1 MNPANHIHE
10 EDLALFALQILPE
23 DEVKAVVSHLEHC
36 ESCRTQV
43 GMMQGD
49 LVSYAMTAEMHTPP
63 AAVRERLLRRIGK
76 EKKFVAPPPA
86 NEPVLTS
93 RQNSQLFDTTGEEIV
108 VERRMGVAGWAGWAI
123 AAGIAVAVGL
133 QFHQYQ
139 VVQAELR
146 ALQIKS
152 AQTDAVDRAKRVL
165 ELLGGSGANS
175 FEVSLH
181 QPVPGG
187 TPPVPKKPEA
197 HVAYDPDKGALVL
210 VATNLD
216 PLPPYKTYEL
226 WLVPTDKNAL
236 PVPAGLFKPD
246 ANSSASVVMP
256 DIPKGFSAKGFAV
269 TVEDDGGSK
278 QPTSAIVLAGF

>member
-10 EDLALFALQILPE
+10 EDLALFVLQILPE

-76 EKKFVAPPPA
+76 EKKFVPQQVS
-86 NEPVLTS
+86 NEPVLS
-93 RQNSQLFDTTGEEIV
+93 ARQNSRLFDTSGEEIV

-133 QFHQYQ
+133 QFHQRQ
-139 VVQAELR
+139 VLQGQLAEAQNKLALASAPSR
-146 ALQIKS
+146 AQMAL
-152 AQTDAVDRAKRVL
+152 DAL
-165 ELLGGSGANS
+165 TSSGA
-175 FEVSLH
+175 FAVSLH
-181 QPVPGG
+181 RPVPAG

-197 HVAYDPDKGALVL
+197 HVAYDPDKGALVF

-216 PLPPYKTYEL
+216 ALPAYKTYEL
-226 WLVPTDKNAL
+226 WLLPTDKDAP

-246 ANSSASVVMP
+246 ANSNASVVMP
-256 DIPKGFSAKGFAV
+256 DIPKGISTKGFGV

-278 QPTSAIVLAGF
+278 RPTSAIVLTGS

>member
-63 AAVRERLLRRIGK
+63 AAVRDRLLRRIGK
-76 EKKFVAPPPA
+76 EKKFVPPQA
-86 NEPVLTS
+86 SNEPVLS
-93 RQNSQLFDTTGEEIV
+93 ARANSQIFDTSGEEII
-108 VERRMGVAGWAGWAI
+108 VERRMGVTGWAGWAI
-123 AAGIAVAVGL
+123 AATVAVAAGL
-133 QFHQYQ
+133 QFHQHQ
-139 VVQAELR
+139 LMQGQMADAQNKIAQMAGASR
-146 ALQIKS
+146 AQL
-152 AQTDAVDRAKRVL
+152 AMDALTAD
-165 ELLGGSGANS
+165 GA
-175 FEVSLH
+175 FAVSLH
-181 QPVPGG
+181 QPVPAG

-197 HVAYDPDKGALVL
+197 HVAYDAGKGALVM
-210 VATNLD
+210 VATSLD
-216 PLPPYKTYEL
+216 ALPPYKTYEL
-226 WLVPTDKNAL
+226 WVLPTQEGAP
-236 PVPAGLFKPD
+236 PVPAGIFKPD
-246 ANSSASVVMP
+246 ANSNASVVMP
-256 DIPKGFSAKGFAV
+256 DIPKGISAKGFGV

>member
-10 EDLALFALQILPE
+10 EDLALFALQIMPE

-76 EKKFVAPPPA
+76 EKKFVAPPVS
-86 NEPVLTS
+86 NEPVLRS
-93 RQNSQLFDTTGEEIV
+93 RQDSQLFDTSDEEIV

-123 AAGIAVAVGL
+123 AAGIAVAAGV
-133 QFHQYQ
+133 QFHQHQ
-139 VVQAELR
+139 VLQGQLAEAQSKLTQAPSSKEQLAMQ
-146 ALQIKS
+146 ALT
-152 AQTDAVDRAKRVL
+152 A
-165 ELLGGSGANS
+165 SGAFS
-175 FEVSLH
+175 VSLH
-181 QPVPGG
+181 QPVPAG

-197 HVAYDPDKGALVL
+197 HVAYDPDKGALVF

-226 WLVPTDKNAL
+226 WLLPTDKDAP

-246 ANSSASVVMP
+246 ANSNASVVMP
-256 DIPKGFSAKGFAV
+256 DIPKGVSAKGFGV

>member
-23 DEVKAVVSHLEHC
+23 DEVQAVLSHLEHC

-63 AAVRERLLRRIGK
+63 PAVRERLLGRIGK
-76 EKKFVAPPPA
+76 EKKFVAPPVS
-86 NEPVLTS
+86 NEPVLRSRTS
-93 RQNSQLFDTTGEEIV
+93 SQIFNTTGEEIV

-123 AAGIAVAVGL
+123 AAGITVAAGL
-133 QFHQYQ
+133 QFHQRQ
-139 VVQAELR
+139 VVQGELTAVQAKLAESAASTKAQMTLD
-146 ALQIKS
+146 ALT
-152 AQTDAVDRAKRVL
+152 A
-165 ELLGGSGANS
+165 SGA
-175 FEVSLH
+175 FEISLH
-181 QPVPGG
+181 QPAPAG
-187 TPPVPKKPEA
+187 TPPVPRKPEA

-216 PLPPYKTYEL
+216 ALPPHKTYEL
-226 WLVPTDKNAL
+226 WLLPMDKDAP

-246 ANSSASVVMP
+246 ANSSANVVMP
-256 DIPKGFSAKGFAV
+256 EIPKGIVAKGFGV
-269 TVEDDGGSK
+269 TVEDDGGSR

>member
-1 MNPANHIHE
+1 MNPANHINE

-49 LVSYAMTAEMHTPP
+49 LVSYAMSAEMHTPP

-76 EKKFVAPPPA
+76 EKKFVAPPVS
-86 NEPVLTS
+86 NEPVLAS
-93 RQNSQLFDTTGEEIV
+93 RANSQIFDTTGEEIV
-108 VERRMGVAGWAGWAI
+108 VERRMGIAGWAGWAI

-133 QFHQYQ
+133 QYRQHQTMQ
-139 VVQAELR
+139 SEIADLQNKIATASASSKAQMTLD
-146 ALQIKS
+146 ALT
-152 AQTDAVDRAKRVL
+152 AN
-165 ELLGGSGANS
+165 GA
-175 FEVSLH
+175 FAVSLH
-181 QPVPGG
+181 QPVPAG

-197 HVAYDPDKGALVL
+197 HVAYDPDKGALVFM
-210 VATNLD
+210 ATNLEA
-216 PLPPYKTYEL
+216 LPPYKTYEL
-226 WLVPTDKNAL
+226 WVLPADKDAP

-246 ANSSASVVMP
+246 ANSNASVVMP
-256 DIPKGFSAKGFAV
+256 DIPKGLAAKGFGV

>member
-76 EKKFVAPPPA
+76 EKKFVPQQAT
-86 NEPVLTS
+86 NEPVLSS
-93 RQNSQLFDTTGEEIV
+93 RQNSQLFDTSGEEIV
-108 VERRMGVAGWAGWAI
+108 VERRMGLAGWAGWAI
-123 AAGIAVAVGL
+123 AAGMAVAVGL
-133 QFHQYQ
+133 QFHQHQ
-139 VVQAELR
+139 LLQGQLAEAQNKLALAAASSR
-146 ALQIKS
+146 AQMTL
-152 AQTDAVDRAKRVL
+152 DALTA
-165 ELLGGSGANS
+165 SGA

-181 QPVPGG
+181 QPVPAG

-197 HVAYDPDKGALVL
+197 HVAYDPDKGALVFM
-210 VATNLD
+210 ATNLD

-226 WLVPTDKNAL
+226 WVLPTEPGAP

-246 ANSSASVVMP
+246 ANSNASVVMP
-256 DIPKGFSAKGFAV
+256 EIPKGLAAKGFGV

>member
-1 MNPANHIHE
+1 MNPANHINE

-63 AAVRERLLRRIGK
+63 AAVRDRLLRRIGK
-76 EKKFVAPPPA
+76 EKKFVPPQA
-86 NEPVLTS
+86 SNEPVLS
-93 RQNSQLFDTTGEEIV
+93 ARANSQIFDTSGEEII

-123 AAGIAVAVGL
+123 AATVAVAAGL
-133 QFHQYQ
+133 QFHQHQ
-139 VVQAELR
+139 LMQGQMADAQNKIAQMAGASR
-146 ALQIKS
+146 AQL
-152 AQTDAVDRAKRVL
+152 AMDALTAD
-165 ELLGGSGANS
+165 GA
-175 FEVSLH
+175 FAVSLH
-181 QPVPGG
+181 QPVPAG

-197 HVAYDPDKGALVL
+197 HVAYDAGKGALVM
-210 VATNLD
+210 VATSLD
-216 PLPPYKTYEL
+216 ALPPYKTYEL
-226 WLVPTDKNAL
+226 WVLPTQEGAP
-236 PVPAGLFKPD
+236 PVPAGIFKPD
-246 ANSSASVVMP
+246 ANSNASVVMP
-256 DIPKGFSAKGFAV
+256 DIPKGISAKGFGV

>member
-23 DEVKAVVSHLEHC
+23 DEVRAVVSHLEHC

-76 EKKFVAPPPA
+76 EKKFVAPPVS
-86 NEPVLTS
+86 NEPMLAS
-93 RQNSQLFDTTGEEIV
+93 RSSQLFTGPSEDIV

-123 AAGIAVAVGL
+123 AAGIAVTAGL
-133 QFHQYQ
+133 QFHQRQ
-139 VVQAELR
+139 VLQGQLADAQNKIAQITPSSAAVTAFTTLTSNG
-146 ALQIKS
+146 AL
-152 AQTDAVDRAKRVL
+152 
-165 ELLGGSGANS
+165 
-175 FEVSLH
+175 EVSLH
-181 QPVPGG
+181 QPVPAG

-197 HVAYDPDKGALVL
+197 HVAYSAQNGGLVF

-226 WLVPTDKNAL
+226 WILPADKDL
-236 PVPAGLFKPD
+236 PPVPAGIFKPD

-256 DIPKGFSAKGFAV
+256 DIPKGMIAKGFGV

>member
-23 DEVKAVVSHLEHC
+23 DEVRAVVSHLEHC

-76 EKKFVAPPPA
+76 EKKFVAPPVS
-86 NEPVLTS
+86 NEPMLAARS
-93 RQNSQLFDTTGEEIV
+93 SQLFTGPSEDII
-108 VERRMGVAGWAGWAI
+108 VERRMGVGGWAGWAI
-123 AAGIAVAVGL
+123 AAGIAVAAGL
-133 QFHQYQ
+133 QFHQRQ
-139 VVQAELR
+139 ILQGQLADVQNKFAQASAPSKVVDAFNTLTAGG
-146 ALQIKS
+146 AL
-152 AQTDAVDRAKRVL
+152 
-165 ELLGGSGANS
+165 
-175 FEVSLH
+175 EVSLH
-181 QPVPGG
+181 QPVPPG
-187 TPPVPKKPEA
+187 TPLVPKKPEA
-197 HVAYDPDKGALVL
+197 HVAYSAQNGGLVF

-226 WLVPTDKNAL
+226 WILPADKDL
-236 PVPAGLFKPD
+236 PPVPAGLFKPD
-246 ANSSASVVMP
+246 VNSSASVVMP
-256 DIPKGFSAKGFAV
+256 EIPKGLAAKGFGV

>member
-76 EKKFVAPPPA
+76 EKKFVAPPVS
-86 NEPVLTS
+86 NEPKLAS
-93 RQNSQLFDTTGEEIV
+93 RASSQLFDTADEEIV

-123 AAGIAVAVGL
+123 AAGIAVAAGL
-133 QFHQYQ
+133 QFHQRQ
-139 VVQAELR
+139 VMQAQLAEAQNKIAQATATPRVQMLWETLT
-146 ALQIKS
+146 S
-152 AQTDAVDRAKRVL
+152 N
-165 ELLGGSGANS
+165 GA
-175 FEVSLH
+175 FQVSLH
-181 QPVPGG
+181 QPVPVG

-197 HVAYDPDKGALVL
+197 HVAYDSGKGALVF
-210 VATNLD
+210 VATNLE

-226 WLVPTDKNAL
+226 WVLPANKDL
-236 PVPAGLFKPD
+236 PPVPAGTFKPD
-246 ANSSASVVMP
+246 ANSNGTVVMP
-256 DIPKGFSAKGFAV
+256 DVPKGIAAKGFGV
-269 TVEDDGGSK
+269 TIEDDGGSK

>member
-63 AAVRERLLRRIGK
+63 AAVRDRLLRRIGK
-76 EKKFVAPPPA
+76 EKKFVPPQA
-86 NEPVLTS
+86 SNEPVLS
-93 RQNSQLFDTTGEEIV
+93 ARANSQIFDTSGEEII

-123 AAGIAVAVGL
+123 AATVAVAAGL
-133 QFHQYQ
+133 QFHQHQ
-139 VVQAELR
+139 LMQGQMADAQNKIAQMAGASR
-146 ALQIKS
+146 AQL
-152 AQTDAVDRAKRVL
+152 AMDALTAD
-165 ELLGGSGANS
+165 GA
-175 FEVSLH
+175 FAVSLH
-181 QPVPGG
+181 QPVPAG

-197 HVAYDPDKGALVL
+197 HVAYDAGKGALVM
-210 VATNLD
+210 VATSLD
-216 PLPPYKTYEL
+216 ALPPYKTYEL
-226 WLVPTDKNAL
+226 WVLPTQEGAP
-236 PVPAGLFKPD
+236 PVPAGIFKPD
-246 ANSSASVVMP
+246 ANSNASVVMP
-256 DIPKGFSAKGFAV
+256 DIPKGISAKGFGV

>member
-63 AAVRERLLRRIGK
+63 AAVRDRLLRRIGK
-76 EKKFVAPPPA
+76 EKKFVAPPVS
-86 NEPVLTS
+86 NEPVLSS
-93 RQNSQLFDTTGEEIV
+93 RQNSQIFDTSGEEIV

-123 AAGIAVAVGL
+123 AAGVTVAAGL
-133 QFHQYQ
+133 QFHQHQ
-139 VVQAELR
+139 VLQGQLAEAQSKLVQSTASSR
-146 ALQIKS
+146 AQMTL
-152 AQTDAVDRAKRVL
+152 DALTA
-165 ELLGGSGANS
+165 SGA

-181 QPVPGG
+181 QPVPAG
-187 TPPVPKKPEA
+187 TTPVPKKPEA
-197 HVAYDPDKGALVL
+197 HVAYDSDKGALVFM
-210 VATNLD
+210 ATNLD
-216 PLPPYKTYEL
+216 ALPPYKTYEL
-226 WLVPTDKNAL
+226 WLLPTDKDAP

-246 ANSSASVVMP
+246 ANSNASVVMP
-256 DIPKGFSAKGFAV
+256 DIPRGMAAKGFGV

>member
-63 AAVRERLLRRIGK
+63 AAVRERMLRRISK
-76 EKKFVAPPPA
+76 EKKFVPPPGA
-86 NEPVLTS
+86 NEPVMQS
-93 RQNSQLFDTTGEEIV
+93 RKNNQLFDTTGEEIV

-123 AAGIAVAVGL
+123 AAGVAVAVGL
-133 QFHQYQ
+133 QFHQRQVLQGEVSDYQ
-139 VVQAELR
+139 QKLAQSAASSR
-146 ALQIKS
+146 AQMTL
-152 AQTDAVDRAKRVL
+152 DALTA
-165 ELLGGSGANS
+165 SGA

-181 QPVPGG
+181 QPVPAG

-197 HVAYDPDKGALVL
+197 HVAYDPDKGALVF

-226 WLVPTDKNAL
+226 WLLPTQEGAP

-246 ANSSASVVMP
+246 GNSNASVVMP
-256 DIPKGFSAKGFAV
+256 DIPKGVSAKGFGV

>member
-23 DEVKAVVSHLEHC
+23 DEIKAVVSHLEHC

-63 AAVRERLLRRIGK
+63 AAVRERMLRRISK
-76 EKKFVAPPPA
+76 EKKFVAPPA
-86 NEPVLTS
+86 GTEQVLAS
-93 RQNSQLFDTTGEEIV
+93 RQNSQIFDTSDEEIV

-133 QFHQYQ
+133 QFHQHQ
-139 VVQAELR
+139 TMQGQIADLQNKLAQSAASSKAQLAMA
-146 ALQIKS
+146 ALT
-152 AQTDAVDRAKRVL
+152 AD
-165 ELLGGSGANS
+165 GA
-175 FEVSLH
+175 FAVSLH
-181 QPVPGG
+181 QPVPAG
-187 TPPVPKKPEA
+187 TTPVPKKPEA
-197 HVAYDPDKGALVL
+197 HVAYDADKGALVF

-226 WLVPTDKNAL
+226 WLLPMDKDAP

-246 ANSSASVVMP
+246 ANSNASVVMP
-256 DIPKGFSAKGFAV
+256 DIPKGLSAKGFGV
-269 TVEDDGGSK
+269 TVEDDAGSK

>member
-23 DEVKAVVSHLEHC
+23 DEVRAVVSHLEHC

-76 EKKFVAPPPA
+76 EKKFVAPPVS
-86 NEPVLTS
+86 NEPMLAARS
-93 RQNSQLFDTTGEEIV
+93 SQLFTGPSEDIV
-108 VERRMGVAGWAGWAI
+108 IERRMGVAGWAGWAI
-123 AAGIAVAVGL
+123 AAGITVAAGL
-133 QFHQYQ
+133 QFHQGK
-139 VVQAELR
+139 V
-146 ALQIKS
+146 LQGQLAD
-152 AQTDAVDRAKRVL
+152 AQNKIAQSQNLDKAQEILK
-165 ELLGGSGANS
+165 LLGGSGLAPL
-175 FEVSLH
+175 EVSLH
-181 QPVPGG
+181 QPVPAG

-197 HVAYDPDKGALVL
+197 HVAYSAQNGGLVF

-226 WLVPTDKNAL
+226 WILPADKDL
-236 PVPAGLFKPD
+236 PPVPAGLFKPD
-246 ANSSASVVMP
+246 ANSSASLVMP
-256 DIPKGFSAKGFAV
+256 EIPKGLAAKGFGV